1 MQNPKGDLLVPVIAS
16 LLVGALV
23 SGGIVYA
30 VTGMDTDEEP
40 VAVAAATPTATPSAT
55 ASATPTPT
63 SSPATTKDFTYNS
76 KVLFSYP
83 AEYTIIQ
90 QTSKYD
96 GGGGTLLKVELATTN
111 ATTGLVEKLPIS
123 ISSLSY
129 GAPTEAPS
137 LESLLPEGT
146 EDKKTFTNSKGTKAL
161 TAKYQDLGGYDYY
174 GVVTE
179 KNSGYKVIYGTAIG
193 HPISKIYSEA
203 KLKALFDQIM
213 DTISF

>member
-1 MQNPKGDLLVPVIAS
+1 MQNPKGDLLVPVITS

-23 SGGIVYA
+23 SGSIMYA
-30 VTGMDTDEEP
+30 VTGMDKDDAQ
-40 VAVAAATPTATPSAT
+40 VAVATATPTATPSAT
-55 ASATPTPT
+55 TSATTTPT
-63 SSPATTKDFTYNS
+63 ATPATTKDFTYNS

-96 GGGGTLLKVELATTN
+96 GGGTLLKVEFATTN
-111 ATTGLVEKLPIS
+111 TTTGLVEKLPIS

-161 TAKYQDLGGYDYY
+161 TAKYQDQGGFDYY

-193 HPISKIYSEA
+193 HPISKTYSEA

-213 DTISF
+213 DTLSF